1 MAAANRIVFRTGF
14 SEPMR
19 ISTTPGTTPAKDE
32 IAEILIFGQEK
43 TFSRDASSMTS
54 MSHRPDADSAT

>member
-32 IAEILIFGQEK
+32 IAEILIFGQEN
-43 TFSRDASSMTS
+43 TFLTRRKFDDIHVA
-54 MSHRPDADSAT
+54 